1 MNMVEIIEKKKLA
14 QALTREEIEWFV
26 RGAADGSIPDYQLAA
41 LLMAIRL
48 NGMNREETVQ
58 LTLAM
63 AAFGRSVRP
72 VLHPR
77 LSGGQAFHPAAWVI
91 PPRSSCPRW

>member
-1 MNMVEIIEKKKLA
+1 MNMVEIIEKKKLGK
-14 QALTREEIEWFV
+14 ALSEEEIVCFV

-48 NGMNREETVQ
+48 NGMTREETVA

-63 AAFGRSVRP
+63 AHSGDICD
-72 VLHPR
+72 
-77 LSGGQAFHPAAWVI
+77 LSSIPARMAGC
-91 PPRSSCPRW
+91 R

>member
-41 LLMAIRL
+41 LPD
-48 NGMNREETVQ
+48 G
-58 LTLAM
+58 
-63 AAFGRSVRP
+63 
-72 VLHPR
+72 H
-77 LSGGQAFHPAAWVI
+77 
-91 PPRSSCPRW
+91 SSQRHEP